1 MGLAFHP
8 NLRKVVARSSKVKK
22 MSNSWQL
29 ASLFAPNFGV
39 LKIKPDENGGTPN
52 NSSVF
57 KNVNDVWNHIAGH
70 TDAVRSVP
78 SGRFKGL

>member
-8 NLRKVVARSSKVKK
+8 NLRKVVAGQ
-22 MSNSWQL
+22 MSNSWLCISFCSQFW
-29 ASLFAPNFGV
+29 A

-52 NSSVF
+52 NSSGF
-57 KNVNDVWNHIAGH
+57 KNVNDVWNHSTGH
-70 TDAVRSVP
+70 THAVRSVP